1 MRNATAKVKG
11 MNKRQAVLTSA
22 FVAILS
28 LGLGLS
34 YFASAQ
40 TGKPAETSIQ
50 PKPES
55 VGSATVVVVH
65 GKIAAVNKAKKLV
78 TLEGPAGRQVT
89 LKVENSYNLK
99 AAKVGEPVVARF
111 YEIVSIRKKKPG
123 ESIPSASLKEGI
135 LTAKPGA
142 VPGAMAEQQVSLV
155 VTVAAIDEA
164 HGTVT
169 VKGPDGTT
177 ETVKARDPKNLKLI
191 KLGDD
196 LVVSVSRAIAIS
208 LEKESA
214 S

>member
-1 MRNATAKVKG
+1 MYTETAKRAG
-11 MNKRQAVLTSA
+11 MHKRQAVLTSA
-22 FVAILS
+22 FAAILS

-34 YFASAQ
+34 YVALAQ
-40 TGKPAETSIQ
+40 TGKPAKASAQ
-50 PKPES
+50 AKPEG
-55 VGSATVVVVH
+55 VGYATAVIVH
-65 GKIAAVNKAKKLV
+65 GKIAAVNRTKKLV
-78 TLEGPAGRQVT
+78 TLEGPEGRKVT
-89 LKVENSYNLK
+89 LKVENPYNLK

-111 YEIVSIRKKKPG
+111 YEIVTIRKKKPG
-123 ESIPSASLKEGI
+123 ESIPSASLKQGI

-142 VPGAMAEQQVSLV
+142 VPGAVAEQQLGLV
-155 VTVAAIDEA
+155 VAVTAIDEA

-191 KLGDD
+191 KVGDD
-196 LVVSVSRAIAIS
+196 LVVSVARAVAIS